1 MPDPIDIAGE
11 LVRLR
16 TTTADDKTALI
27 AIRATDEVRRWWRGD
42 DLASEFDD
50 DLADDDVER
59 LTIETADGEVVG
71 LIQFAEEDDPDYRH
85 AGIDIYVD
93 PTHHR
98 RGFATDA
105 IRTLVTYLLE
115 ERHHHRLTI
124 DPSADNDAGIA
135 CYSAVGFSPVGVM
148 RAYERR
154 RDGSWG
160 DGLLMELVDEDRAG
174 PR

>member
-1 MPDPIDIAGE
+1 M
-11 LVRLR
+11 
-16 TTTADDKTALI
+16 
-27 AIRATDEVRRWWRGD
+27 
-42 DLASEFDD
+42 
-50 DLADDDVER
+50 
-59 LTIETADGEVVG
+59 G

-124 DPSADNDAGIA
+124 DPSADNDAAIA

-154 RDGSWG
+154 PDGSWG